1 MIALDAMYNT
11 KCLSRLY
18 KRAARVKNQNVIP
31 PDDSICQSIA
41 LAELVSF
48 LEEFRSDSDD
58 KPVFKLSE
66 LSRMYA
72 SRLEQMGV
80 DVSQRVHST
89 RLKERLIQQCPE
101 LTSYKD
107 GREVL
112 LAFNEDIA
120 AVLKKTTES
129 NIDSEAMLIAK
140 TANIIRR
147 DLLNM
152 EKSKFRGKFE
162 ANCQEASVPQSLR
175 SLIKMITGGASI
187 KTQSSNIVENQAAFT
202 VSQLIRFNS
211 VVRRRKDS
219 QAIYHTKDREI
230 PLPTYL
236 GLLVHAETKKK
247 GLVDKV
253 CDLGLSF
260 S

>member
-1 MIALDAMYNT
+1 M
-11 KCLSRLY
+11 
-18 KRAARVKNQNVIP
+18 
-31 PDDSICQSIA
+31 
-41 LAELVSF
+41 
-48 LEEFRSDSDD
+48 
-58 KPVFKLSE
+58 FKLSA
-66 LSRMYA
+66 LSKMYA

-80 DVSQRVHST
+80 DISQRVHST

-120 AVLKKTTES
+120 AVLKKATEN

-140 TANIIRR
+140 AANIIRR

-152 EKSKFRGKFE
+152 EKSKFRGTFE
-162 ANCQEASVPQSLR
+162 ANCQEDSVPQSLR
-175 SLIKMITGGASI
+175 SLIEMIMGGASI
-187 KTQSSNIVENQAAFT
+187 ETQSSNVVENQAALT

-219 QAIYHTKDREI
+219 QAIYHTKDRET

-236 GLLVHAETKKK
+236 GLLVHAETMKKAC
-247 GLVDKV
+247 LTSYVTLDFQFPTTE
-253 CDLGLSF
+253 S
-260 S
+260 